1 MSLTIDNSP
10 FIGYAE
16 SIVDSL
22 ESCADDLTRDNAI
35 TEVAVNRLRESV
47 IFLKQS
53 ASHETM
59 QQAYADIVT
68 LFVEDD
74 EESDIMPW
82 YKWNDIC
89 YSYKEELHLCK
100 SHSSHK
106 PHPHPNH
113 SSRKLKQTAIAIKK
127 YIQRHKKAII
137 IGAVVAVAVT
147 ATIIVITCS
156 GGSAAP
162 AVATG
167 LSAVGGALAAD
178 NEPTKPPIHKQSNTS
193 TPSKNSETPTQT
205 SSSETLAENTPTS
218 NLDSSQADYAE
229 KNSSINT
236 PLEKPF
242 SLIKPEPTSP
252 TNVVFNPMQAAMAQ
266 AKPIDDEPSKPPF
279 QSLSN
284 PPIDTKSTIA
294 YHSPEPSASS
304 PSILQNYEPTPQT
317 YQVAKSHVEEA
328 LSYSVQAQALI
339 VHELFSS
346 VSNLASIPNA
356 IHEKTERVL
365 GSLAPLTGALTVLPQ
380 MLNTSWNEIIANGHE
395 KIDEFFSTNQAANY
409 PELSLGDK
417 LIKGSLDLAM
427 LAPELVLKTAQGA
440 ISAAKT
446 VIGAENLA
454 YASEA
459 LAPITNAFKPAF
471 VLEAA
476 EGATLKTA
484 ASQELRALKN
494 LESLESGVISTT
506 ESAIAKEK
514 PLEKALAKSN
524 KILAADQASLES
536 IEKFKNAEKLLDAYS
551 GTYLSEAQARELI
564 HQVGIKTFPRPRG
577 IPETFKVKLSGKGAG
592 MIYMHPENTHISI
605 RVMPGKPHSVN
616 LYQQN
621 PYVIYR
627 QHGKTLDKLG
637 NIVNPSSEAAHIPY
651 NEFYMLGS

>member
-22 ESCADDLTRDNAI
+22 ESCACDLSRDNTI
-35 TEVAVNRLRESV
+35 TEVAINRLRESV

-53 ASHETM
+53 GSNEATHE
-59 QQAYADIVT
+59 AYADIVA
-68 LFVEDD
+68 LFIDDD
-74 EESDIMPW
+74 EENDIMPW
-82 YKWNDIC
+82 YRWDDVC
-89 YSYKEELHLCK
+89 STYKEEVHLCK
-100 SHSSHK
+100 SHSSRKHE
-106 PHPHPNH
+106 PHPNR
-113 SSRKLKQTAIAIKK
+113 SSRKLKRTAIAIKN
-127 YIQRHKKAII
+127 YIKRHKKAII
-137 IGAVVAVAVT
+137 IGAAVAVAVT
-147 ATIIVITCS
+147 ATIIVIACS

-162 AVATG
+162 AAGTA

-178 NEPTKPPIHKQSNTS
+178 NEPTKPPIHKPSNTS
-193 TPSKNSETPTQT
+193 TPSKNSGSPIQT
-205 SSSETLAENTPTS
+205 SSSEILAETTPTS
-218 NLDSSQADYAE
+218 TLNSSQADYAE

-236 PLEKPF
+236 PPEKPF

-252 TNVVFNPMQAAMAQ
+252 TNVVFNPVQAAMAQ

-356 IHEKTERVL
+356 IHEKTERAL

-471 VLEAA
+471 ALEAA
-476 EGATLKTA
+476 EGAALKTTA
-484 ASQELRALKN
+484 IQELRALKN

-506 ESAIAKEK
+506 ESALTKEK
-514 PLEKALAKSN
+514 PLEKAFAQSN
-524 KILAADQASLES
+524 KELSTDQMLIKSKEQFDRVFIKQVLKHFLDQKVSRKIL
-536 IEKFKNAEKLLDAYS
+536 KLNCL
-551 GTYLSEAQARELI
+551 
-564 HQVGIKTFPRPRG
+564 V
-577 IPETFKVKLSGKGAG
+577 KV
-592 MIYMHPENTHISI
+592 
-605 RVMPGKPHSVN
+605 
-616 LYQQN
+616 
-621 PYVIYR
+621 
-627 QHGKTLDKLG
+627 LG
-637 NIVNPSSEAAHIPY
+637 
-651 NEFYMLGS
+651 